1 MVADGERIKNLV
13 QGASRKVV
21 LCAPFIKSKVLCT
34 VLGVIPSN
42 VQVQIVTRWSPIEI
56 ATGVSDIEVYDV
68 ANDRQNTELRLLE
81 ELHAKI
87 YIADDQCLVG
97 SANLTARA
105 LGWADVHNI
114 ELMIQTD
121 TSNPSVMFLL
131 RHLEGAELATLAT
144 KKDMEDAV
152 KNVESIDLS
161 KIEEMTG
168 DEDSRRKVWLPRCAA
183 PEKLY
188 EIYNDPE
195 TKIVAE
201 GTKKD
206 GKADLRDLFVG
217 KGLSP
222 GDFSVSIQDSLL
234 IMPAFARIVEKVPQ
248 GITDESGIDLIAKE
262 RPELDE
268 IDVPNQWRIVR
279 DWIRVFFDD
288 RFEVAPDSY
297 VTRLKQRQHT

>member
-1 MVADGERIKNLV
+1 MVSDGERIKNLV
-13 QGASRKVV
+13 QGASHSVV
-21 LCAPFIKSKVLCT
+21 LCAPFIKSKVLST
-34 VLGVIPSN
+34 VLGVIPPN
-42 VQVQIVTRWSPIEI
+42 VHVQIVTRWSPIEI
-56 ATGVSDIEVYDV
+56 ATGVSDLEVYDV
-68 ANDRQNTELRLLE
+68 AYDRQNTELRLLE

-105 LGWADVHNI
+105 LGWAEVHNI
-114 ELMIQTD
+114 ELLIQSD
-121 TSNPSVMFLL
+121 TSNPSIVFLL
-131 RHLEGAELATLAT
+131 RHLKSAELVTLAT
-144 KKDMEDAV
+144 KNEMEDAV
-152 KNVESIDLS
+152 NKIDSIELPKVD
-161 KIEEMTG
+161 EMTG
-168 DEDSRRKVWLPRCAA
+168 DENSRRKEWLPRCAA

-188 EIYNDPE
+188 EIYNDPG

-206 GKADLRDLFVG
+206 GSSDLKDLCVG
-217 KGLSP
+217 KGLSS

-248 GITDESGIDLIAKE
+248 RITDESGIDLIAKE

-279 DWIRVFFDD
+279 DWIRVFFGD
-288 RFEVAPDSY
+288 RFEVAPESY
-297 VTRLKQRQHT
+297 VIRLKQRQ

>member
-1 MVADGERIKNLV
+1 MVSDGERIKNLV
-13 QGASRKVV
+13 QGASHSVV
-21 LCAPFIKSKVLCT
+21 LCAPFIKSKVLST
-34 VLGVIPSN
+34 VLGVIPPN
-42 VQVQIVTRWSPIEI
+42 VHVQIVTRWSPIEI
-56 ATGVSDIEVYDV
+56 ATGVSDLEVYDL

-97 SANLTARA
+97 SANLTAKA
-105 LGWADVHNI
+105 LGWAEVHNI
-114 ELMIQTD
+114 ELMIQSD
-121 TSNPSVMFLL
+121 TSNPSVVFLL
-131 RHLEGAELATLAT
+131 RHIKSAELVTLAT
-144 KKDMEDAV
+144 KNEMEDAV
-152 KNVESIDLS
+152 NKIDSFELP
-161 KIEEMTG
+161 KVDEMTD
-168 DEDSRRKVWLPRCAA
+168 DEDSRRKEWLPRCAA

-188 EIYNDPE
+188 EIYNDPA

-206 GKADLRDLFVG
+206 GSSDLKDLCVG
-217 KGLSP
+217 KGLSS
-222 GDFSVSIQDSLL
+222 GDFSVTIQDSLL

-279 DWIRVFFDD
+279 DWIRVFFGD
-288 RFEVAPDSY
+288 RFEVAPESY
-297 VTRLKQRQHT
+297 VIRLKQRQ

>member
-1 MVADGERIKNLV
+1 MVSDGERIKNLV
-13 QGASRKVV
+13 QGASNSVV
-21 LCAPFIKSKVLCT
+21 LCAPFIKSKVLST
-34 VLGVIPSN
+34 LLGVIPPN
-42 VQVQIVTRWSPIEI
+42 VHVQIVTRWSPIEI
-56 ATGVSDIEVYDV
+56 ATGVSDLEVYDV
-68 ANDRQNTELRLLE
+68 ANNRQNTELRLLE

-105 LGWADVHNI
+105 LGWAEVHNI
-114 ELMIQTD
+114 ELLIQSD
-121 TSNPSVMFLL
+121 TSNPSIVFLL
-131 RHLEGAELATLAT
+131 RHLKSAELVTLAT
-144 KKDMEDAV
+144 KNEMEDAV
-152 KNVESIDLS
+152 NKIDSIELP
-161 KIEEMTG
+161 KVYEMTG
-168 DEDSRRKVWLPRCAA
+168 DENSRRKEWLPRCAA

-188 EIYNDPE
+188 EIYNDPG

-206 GKADLRDLFVG
+206 GSSDLKDLCVG
-217 KGLSP
+217 KGLSS

-248 GITDESGIDLIAKE
+248 RITDESGIDLIAKE

-279 DWIRVFFDD
+279 DWIRVFFGD
-288 RFEVAPDSY
+288 RFEVAPESY
-297 VTRLKQRQHT
+297 VIRLKQRQ

>member
-1 MVADGERIKNLV
+1 MVSDGERIKNLV
-13 QGASRKVV
+13 QGASRRVV
-21 LCAPFIKSKVLCT
+21 LCAPFIKSKVLST
-34 VLGVIPSN
+34 VLGVIPPN
-42 VQVQIVTRWSPIEI
+42 VHVQIVTRWSPIEI
-56 ATGVSDIEVYDV
+56 ATGVSDLEVYDV

-105 LGWADVHNI
+105 LGWAEVHNI

-121 TSNPSVMFLL
+121 TSNPSVVFLL
-131 RHLEGAELATLAT
+131 RHLKSAELVTLAT
-144 KKDMEDAV
+144 KTEMEDAV
-152 KNVESIDLS
+152 NKIDAFELA
-161 KIEEMTG
+161 KVDEMTG
-168 DEDSRRKVWLPRCAA
+168 DEDSRRKEWLPRCAA

-188 EIYNDPE
+188 EIYNDPG

-206 GKADLRDLFVG
+206 GSSDLKDLCVG
-217 KGLSP
+217 KGLSS
-222 GDFSVSIQDSLL
+222 GDFSVTIQDSLL

-279 DWIRVFFDD
+279 DWIRVFFGD
-288 RFEVAPDSY
+288 RFEVAPESY
-297 VTRLKQRQHT
+297 VIRLKQRQ

>member
-1 MVADGERIKNLV
+1 MVSDGERIKNLV
-13 QGASRKVV
+13 QGASHSVV
-21 LCAPFIKSKVLCT
+21 LCAPFIKSKVLST

-42 VQVQIVTRWSPIEI
+42 VHVQIVTRWSPIEI
-56 ATGVSDIEVYDV
+56 ATGVSDLEVYDV
-68 ANDRQNTELRLLE
+68 AIDRQNTELRLLE

-105 LGWADVHNI
+105 LGWAEVHNI

-121 TSNPSVMFLL
+121 TSNPSVMNLL
-131 RHLEGAELATLAT
+131 RHLKGSEPVTLAT
-144 KKDMEDAV
+144 KKNMEDAV
-152 KNVESIDLS
+152 KNVESIDLT
-161 KIEEMTG
+161 KVEEMTG
-168 DEDSRRKVWLPRCAA
+168 DEDSRRRVWLPRCAA

-188 EIYNDPE
+188 EIYNDPG

-206 GKADLRDLFVG
+206 GSSDLKDLCVS

-234 IMPAFARIVEKVPQ
+234 IMPAFARIVEIVPQ

-262 RPELDE
+262 RPELDDV
-268 IDVPNQWRIVR
+268 DVPDQWRIVR
-279 DWIRVFFDD
+279 DWIRVFFGD
-288 RFEVAPDSY
+288 RFEVAPESY
-297 VTRLKQRQHT
+297 IIRLKQRQ